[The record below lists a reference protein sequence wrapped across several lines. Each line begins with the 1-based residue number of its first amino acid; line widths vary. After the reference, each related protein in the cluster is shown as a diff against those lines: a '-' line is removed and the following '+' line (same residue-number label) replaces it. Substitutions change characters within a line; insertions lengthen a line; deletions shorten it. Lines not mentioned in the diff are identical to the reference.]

1 MNIST
6 IFIMIKLK
14 NFDDL
19 NDFNLDKEEFKFPSI
34 THCNDEVYI
43 EPLNAIYEVPD
54 NTISVM
60 LSDNK
65 SLFKSFICNGV
76 EMINN
81 DIMPLYDYSEQPL
94 MLYGKSEKVTKRS
107 QYNLKTNVVLTEITQ
122 SGYIGAISFDGNKL
136 VDGEQSIYL
145 YIEDYF
151 NKLTKYFVCGTE
163 EFNNFFTWNEE
174 FKVYMFDITLV
185 FDMMAYGEFFE
196 YQMCGVNNPNSLAS
210 EDDMIPTLVYNDL
223 GGDGL
228 GTSSVQVEMLDVIT
242 KYELDVESCSL
253 PRSTF
258 DANND
263 GLGNIILTFNRPFE
277 EGDYMVYNMYCKKG
291 DEYHIFDESIVPYN
305 DFKDMFTLVEG
316 TESSYYYNYVNT
328 YIQSACEDL
337 HYAFTLTKN
346 TDGILLTED
355 DFVDYT
361 LEYENYFPIEDKVLN
376 CKFKFKDDI
385 DEIAAAFRQ
394 CYELVYLNFSNIDL
408 SKMLHLDSLCSHSPK
423 IKEVVFGKQNTS
435 NLETINNL
443 FNQCYSLKTFD
454 LYNLNLS
461 NCNSTSNMFGGSNL
475 ERINL
480 KGVDFKN
487 SVFMS
492 ELFYNC
498 EKLVSITFDSELNDN
513 VNCTNMFKLVTS
525 ENGKLYYNKKY
536 DYSKIIEQ
544 LPSTWKAIP
553 VDME

>member
-1 MNIST
+1 
-6 IFIMIKLK
+6 MIKLN
-14 NFDDL
+14 NFEIE
-19 NDFNLDKEEFKFPSI
+19 NDFNLNKEAFKFPSI
-34 THCNDEVYI
+34 SHCNDEVYV

-54 NTISVM
+54 NTTSVK

-81 DIMPLYDYSEQPL
+81 NIDYHEQPL

-122 SGYIGAISFDGNKL
+122 RGYNSAISFDGNKL
-136 VDGEQSIYL
+136 IDGEQSVYVGVGNPNTMG
-145 YIEDYF
+145 YF
-151 NKLTKYFVCGTE
+151 EKYFVCGTE
-163 EFNNFFTWNEE
+163 EFNKYFIWDDE
-174 FKVYMFDITLV
+174 FKVYIFKYKDWAFSFNNYYSEIYIYRV
-185 FDMMAYGEFFE
+185 
-196 YQMCGVNNPNSLAS
+196 CGVNNPNTLAS
-210 EDDMIPTLVYNDL
+210 ADDMIPTLVYNDL

-228 GTSSVQVEMLDVIT
+228 GTSSVQVEMLDITT
-242 KYELDVESCSL
+242 KYELDIESCNL
-253 PRSTF
+253 PSSTS
-258 DANND
+258 DANDD

-277 EGDYMVYNMYCKKG
+277 DGDYMVYNMYCKEG
-291 DEYHIFDESIVPYN
+291 GEYNLLDEFIAPYN

-316 TESSYYYNYVNT
+316 TESSYYFNNVNT
-328 YIQSACEDL
+328 YVKPICEDL
-337 HYAFTLTKN
+337 HYTFTLTKK
-346 TDGILLTED
+346 TDGVLLTEN
-355 DFVDYT
+355 DFVNYT
-361 LEYENYFPIEDKVLN
+361 LEYENYLPIEDKVLN

-385 DEIAAAFRQ
+385 NEIAAAFMQ

-423 IKEVVFGKQNTS
+423 IKEVVFGKQNTY

-443 FNQCYSLKTFD
+443 FYQCHSLKTFD

-461 NCNSTSNMFGGSNL
+461 NCDSTSNMFGGSNL

-492 ELFYNC
+492 GLFYDC
-498 EKLVSITFDSELNDN
+498 EKLLSITFDSELNDN
-513 VNCTNMFKLVTS
+513 VNCNNMFKLVTS

-544 LPSTWKAIP
+544 LPQTWKAIP
-553 VDME
+553 VDMG